1 MSEEK
6 NYPSLLKQGKNL
18 AEFSFE
24 LIKNAIQTGAL
35 QVSEEIK
42 NQRLEICRKCEK
54 YDAQQVR
61 CIECGCFLESKTS
74 FSLDSCP
81 LGKWVESD
89 KDWMEE
95 RFDALIEN
103 IEKNESSGN

>member
-6 NYPSLLKQGKNL
+6 NYPSLLQQGKNL

-24 LIKNAIQTGAL
+24 LVKNAIRTGAL
-35 QVSEEIK
+35 QVSDEVK
-42 NQRLEICRKCEK
+42 NQRLETCRNCDK
-54 YDAQQVR
+54 YDADQVR
-61 CIECGCFLESKTS
+61 CIECGCFLESKVS

-81 LGKWVESD
+81 LEKWGESD

-95 RFDALIEN
+95 KFNALIEDLQ
-103 IEKNESSGN
+103 KDESNN

>member
-6 NYPSLLKQGKNL
+6 NYPSLFKQGTNL

-24 LIKNAIQTGAL
+24 LIKKAMQGDAL
-35 QVSEEIK
+35 DVSPEIK
-42 NQRLEICRKCEK
+42 NQRMDICKNCDK
-54 YDAQQVR
+54 YDAEQVR
-61 CIECGCFLESKTS
+61 CIECGCYLEIKTS

-81 LGKWVESD
+81 LGKWAESD

-95 RFDALIEN
+95 KFNALIEDL
-103 IEKNESSGN
+103 EKDGSNEN

>member
-24 LIKNAIQTGAL
+24 LIKNAMKTGAL
-35 QVSEEIK
+35 HVSEEIK
-42 NQRLEICRKCEK
+42 SQRLEICRNCEK
-54 YDAQQVR
+54 YDAEQIR

-81 LGKWVESD
+81 IGKWTESN

-95 RFDALIEN
+95 RFDAVIEGM
-103 IEKNESSGN
+103 EKNESHEN

>member
-42 NQRLEICRKCEK
+42 SKEPKVRIAENTAAKLE
-54 YDAQQVR
+54 QQQA
-61 CIECGCFLESKTS
+61 IIDKAKEESK
-74 FSLDSCP
+74 
-81 LGKWVESD
+81 
-89 KDWMEE
+89 
-95 RFDALIEN
+95 
-103 IEKNESSGN
+103 

>member
-6 NYPSLLKQGKNL
+6 NYPSLLQQGKNL

-24 LIKNAIQTGAL
+24 LIKNAVRTGAL

-42 NQRLEICRKCEK
+42 NQRLEICRECDK
-54 YDAQQVR
+54 YDAKQIR
-61 CIECGCFLESKTS
+61 CIECGCFLENKAS

-95 RFDALIEN
+95 RFNTLVEDMKKDE
-103 IEKNESSGN
+103 